1 MTEYKPKYTDDDDP
15 TNGEQTTTKYTVALE
30 SEPVEGDHE

>member
-15 TNGEQTTTKYTVALE
+15 TNGEQTTTKYTV
-30 SEPVEGDHE
+30 EGDHE